1 MPIEFLKPTQ
11 PDLKVRKPAGG
22 YLAAEGESLELT
34 SYWRRRLRDGD
45 VAISKAPRKSTKGAE

>member
-1 MPIEFLKPTQ
+1 MPIVFLKPAK
-11 PDLKVRKPAGG
+11 PELKVRKPAGE

-45 VAISKAPRKSTKGAE
+45 VTSSQPPRKSTKGAK